1 MTRIRSISLAV
12 VLTMALM
19 FTALSALAPRVQAT
33 HMPADKIGVSAS
45 TIEVM
50 DTTQPQPVTLLT
62 ATLRTSSPT
71 DLMIKVTGECALWT
85 NVSSPDGLAQ
95 ANVKVWVEMDGAP
108 VPVTSDPAQGGPD
121 DGKVV
126 FCNREFQVVSIVDVL
141 QLFLRTRA
149 AQAFNWVTLNV
160 GSGIHTIEVKGRLD
174 TLVAGTGVA
183 KAAVGKRTLIVE
195 PAKLANDVTI

>member
-62 ATLRTSSPT
+62 ATLRTLS
-71 DLMIKVTGECALWT
+71 L
-85 NVSSPDGLAQ
+85 
-95 ANVKVWVEMDGAP
+95 
-108 VPVTSDPAQGGPD
+108 
-121 DGKVV
+121 
-126 FCNREFQVVSIVDVL
+126 
-141 QLFLRTRA
+141 
-149 AQAFNWVTLNV
+149 
-160 GSGIHTIEVKGRLD
+160 
-174 TLVAGTGVA
+174 
-183 KAAVGKRTLIVE
+183 
-195 PAKLANDVTI
+195 

>member
-12 VLTMALM
+12 VLTVALVL
-19 FTALSALAPRVQAT
+19 TALGAFAPRVQAT

-85 NVSSPDGLAQ
+85 NVASPAGLAQ
-95 ANVKVWVEMDGAP
+95 ANVKVWVEIDGAP

-126 FCNREFQVVSIVDVL
+126 FCNREFQVVSIVDDL
-141 QLFLRTRA
+141 
-149 AQAFNWVTLNV
+149 
-160 GSGIHTIEVKGRLD
+160 E
-174 TLVAGTGVA
+174 
-183 KAAVGKRTLIVE
+183 
-195 PAKLANDVTI
+195 LAIAEDDLA